1 MPALADTL
9 DRRRPEHEANRAA
22 QLAQLEGDEQALGAL
37 PVSDDDHTPRRL
49 KSLLGEDHNQS

>member
-22 QLAQLEGDEQALGAL
+22 QLAHLEELARQHEAVLTG
-37 PVSDDDHTPRRL
+37 S
-49 KSLLGEDHNQS
+49 